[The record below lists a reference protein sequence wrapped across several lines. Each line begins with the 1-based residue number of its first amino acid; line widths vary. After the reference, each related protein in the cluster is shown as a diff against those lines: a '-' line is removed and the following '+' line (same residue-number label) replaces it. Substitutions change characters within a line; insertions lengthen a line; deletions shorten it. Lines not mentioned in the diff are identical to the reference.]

1 MRSETAQNNS
11 NYLLATS
18 GGFVQTF
25 LYGLSGLRVDVRG
38 LTSAVA
44 PVLPRELSYLKLVNI
59 AFRGQLYEVK
69 ISRLPSG
76 QVVRRMVARGSIH

>member
-11 NYLLATS
+11 NYVLATS
-18 GGFVQTF
+18 GGFVQAF
-25 LYGLSGLRVDVRG
+25 LNGLSGLGVDERG

-44 PVLPRELSYLKLVNI
+44 SVLPRELSYLKLVNI
-59 AFRGQLYEVK
+59 AFRGQLYDVK

-76 QVVRRMVARGSIH
+76 QVVRRMFVRGSIH